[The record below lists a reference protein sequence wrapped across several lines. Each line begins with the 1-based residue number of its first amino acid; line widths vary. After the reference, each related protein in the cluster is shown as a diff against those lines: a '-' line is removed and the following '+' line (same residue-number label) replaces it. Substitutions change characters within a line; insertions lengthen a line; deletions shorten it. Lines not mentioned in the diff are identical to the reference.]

1 MASNATTPPDR
12 KSPLARKTAPARS
25 SAPASTTPPTRTAKP
40 GRKPKPPRTHPR
52 LASDAFRGWI
62 AAIAMLPV
70 VLLAPVVSATVGAG
84 RDRSAL
90 IAATVF
96 IAWAL
101 VCLLTAGLT
110 VVAFRKASSDELRR
124 WLQETE
130 PPKRTAWLWNIV
142 NGGGSTG
149 WAVSGSLIAVV
160 AVLAL
165 SFLPEFRASS
175 LVVGSGIAVVVSS
188 LALTITSYA
197 VRYAREWAGDTG
209 GIVFP
214 GPHAPRFMDFLY
226 LAIQVSTTFSSSD
239 VTIERTNARRVVSVH
254 SLISFAFNTII
265 VALLVSVL
273 VSVAA

>member
-1 MASNATTPPDR
+1 MASAETTPPVRTTPAVR
-12 KSPLARKTAPARS
+12 KSTHSRKAT
-25 SAPASTTPPTRTAKP
+25 P
-40 GRKPKPPRTHPR
+40 GRKAKAPRTHPR
-52 LASDAFRGWI
+52 LASDALRGWV
-62 AAIAMLPV
+62 AAFAMLPV
-70 VLLAPVVSATVGAG
+70 PLVVPSLLNAVGVRGGERAQ
-84 RDRSAL
+84 L
-90 IAATVF
+90 AATLF
-96 IAWAL
+96 IAWAF
-101 VCLLTAGLT
+101 VCLLTAVLT
-110 VVAFRKASSDELRR
+110 VVVFRKATSEQLKR
-124 WLQETE
+124 WLQQTE

-214 GPHAPRFMDFLY
+214 GPDAPRFVDFLY

-239 VTIERTNARRVVSVH
+239 VTIERSDARRVISVH
-254 SLISFAFNTII
+254 SLIAFAFNTII